1 MAEATQ
7 KASITKDK
15 ESEITTITRLMFLIG
30 QK

>member
-1 MAEATQ
+1 MSEATQ
-7 KASITKDK
+7 KASIVKGK

>member
-15 ESEITTITRLMFLIG
+15 ESEINTITRLMFFLG
-30 QK
+30 